1 MLTAPSQFLIG
12 KPARFEVLYQ
22 APPFDAYLY
31 AASATSGTSNAVAAR
46 VLINPS
52 NGFPF
57 AARFLRF
64 NFAANVSGLNTA
76 WDNGGATY
84 VGKWK
89 TSPNGETALPPTGTT
104 GPDIVAPVL
113 LTFAGSASFVL
124 PAGHVIQSD
133 FIPFSLAQGDAL
145 VLQFLGFAAA
155 TFSAP
160 GVRTFIVGVPDPRDN
175 IAYTGAKLAS
185 VACAG
190 LLSIEGMR

>member
-31 AASATSGTSNAVAAR
+31 AASVTAGTSNAVAAR

-57 AARFLRF
+57 AARYLRF
-64 NFAANVSGLNTA
+64 NFASNVSGMNTA
-76 WDNGGATY
+76 WDNGGAIY
-84 VGKWK
+84 VGKWR
-89 TSPNGETALPPTGTT
+89 TSPNGASVLPPANTK
-104 GPDIVAPVL
+104 GPDMAAPVA
-113 LTFAGSASFVL
+113 LTFGGSSSFVL
-124 PAGHVIQSD
+124 PAGQVIQSD

-145 VLQFLGFAAA
+145 VVQFVGLVAA
-155 TFSAP
+155 TFNAP
-160 GVRTFIVGVPDPRDN
+160 GVTTFIVGQFDPHY
-175 IAYTGAKLAS
+175 IAYTNAKLAS

-190 LLSIEGMR
+190 ILSIEGMR